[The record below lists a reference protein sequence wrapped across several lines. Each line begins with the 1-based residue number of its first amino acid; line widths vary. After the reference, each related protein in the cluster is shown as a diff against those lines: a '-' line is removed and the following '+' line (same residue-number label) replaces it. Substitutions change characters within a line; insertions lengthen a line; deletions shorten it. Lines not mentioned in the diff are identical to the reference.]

1 MGLGLPHRKQIKINY
16 ETQFWIDLMLNGE
29 IRKKIEFKK
38 GHKNNLSNLLN
49 TIPGSWGKDNL
60 IKNKSKHFMKLN
72 SQLTQY

>member
-1 MGLGLPHRKQIKINY
+1 
-16 ETQFWIDLMLNGE
+16 
-29 IRKKIEFKK
+29 
-38 GHKNNLSNLLN
+38 LLN

>member
-1 MGLGLPHRKQIKINY
+1 
-16 ETQFWIDLMLNGE
+16 MLNGE